1 MDVDYATLQPVTKIN
16 CPFKHFMSFF
26 VDTFVSTRFRTKVVF
41 LSFIN
46 CSKQLDCLDE
56 IKFKRLLKGY

>member
-1 MDVDYATLQPVTKIN
+1 MPLYSLLPRLIVLLNIL
-16 CPFKHFMSFF
+16 CRF